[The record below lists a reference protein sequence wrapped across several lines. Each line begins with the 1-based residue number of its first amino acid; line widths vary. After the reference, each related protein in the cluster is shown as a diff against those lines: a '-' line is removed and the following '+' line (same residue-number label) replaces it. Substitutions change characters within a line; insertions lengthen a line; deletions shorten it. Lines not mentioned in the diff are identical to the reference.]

1 MPLYLQASSASYIEL
16 VWKKNVKES
25 PPAHCSACFHH
36 CNWRNGEFQ
45 ESDPDPTFSSEPRT
59 RAAQAVR
66 WGGLGASM
74 GLILEVASGP
84 PGGGG
89 ILHGNPE
96 YSLEAPLLKLKLQ
109 YFGYLIQRADSL
121 EKTLML
127 EKNRRQ
133 KKNGTAEDEIVG

>member
-1 MPLYLQASSASYIEL
+1 MESSRNPIPTQLSPLSLVPELPRLSAGEASEH
-16 VWKKNVKES
+16 
-25 PPAHCSACFHH
+25 P
-36 CNWRNGEFQ
+36 
-45 ESDPDPTFSSEPRT
+45 
-59 RAAQAVR
+59 
-66 WGGLGASM
+66 WGLSW
-74 GLILEVASGP
+74 P